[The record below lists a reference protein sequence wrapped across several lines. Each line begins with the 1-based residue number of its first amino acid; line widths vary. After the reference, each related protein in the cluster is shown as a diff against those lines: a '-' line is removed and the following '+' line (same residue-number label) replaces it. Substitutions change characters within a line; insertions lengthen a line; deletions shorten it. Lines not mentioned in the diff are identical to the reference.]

1 MLFIIKFP
9 DFTFL
14 KTRTILL
21 SVLLLLAYRTVLAQF
36 TDNFSDGDLKAN
48 PTWQGDT
55 TWFTVDAGQL
65 RSSGPDNAGII
76 YASTKSRSINQAS
89 WEFFIDLKFAP
100 SNDNQV
106 KVYLCSD
113 RPDLTGELNGYYLL
127 LGQSGDDFIRIYRQD
142 GNTVSHLFTGA
153 TAFSGNI
160 TMRVRVTRDDHGN
173 WEVLSDP
180 AGGMVFTAEGPGF
193 VDNTHLSTAYFGIVC
208 KFSVTRKDLFYFDD
222 FEVFGDPF
230 VDNIAPSLVSV
241 EAIGKNQLSVHFNEP
256 VAPGPALGLQNY
268 EITQGLGHPVEA
280 VMESPGNVYLR
291 FSGEFVNGVESEL
304 SAAGIAD
311 TAGNVASL
319 QTRKFLYFVPVEPDF
334 KAVVVN
340 EIFADPSPQVSLP
353 ASEYIELYNRDEHP
367 FQLEGWTL
375 SDGRSTATI
384 GSYLLLPR
392 QYVILYP
399 QSLAHQFT
407 AFEKKVAADNWPT
420 LNNAGDRLV
429 LRSAEG
435 NLVDS
440 LDYLASWY
448 QDEDK
453 ATGGW
458 SLEMI
463 YPENLCGEETNWI
476 VSLDDSGGTPG
487 KINSVFA
494 EKPDLTG
501 PKLEQ
506 VIAVDEY
513 TLVLIFNESLDES
526 SPVSPAVTIEP
537 SLSWRDLSFSTG
549 SRKKLRLELTEK
561 IQPGTI
567 YTIRLGSLFDCN
579 HNPVNKEF
587 ASQQFALPETAS
599 HQDLVINEI
608 LFNPRPGGVDF
619 IEVYNR
625 SEKFINLKQW
635 QLAGG
640 MDSTSLDTEIITG
653 SHYLIGPGKFLVLT
667 SDGDILKADY
677 PHSREETFLLVRP
690 LPTYRDDQGNV
701 SLMDST
707 GARIDFLTY
716 DESYHFE
723 FIKDPEGVSL
733 ERVFHDRPS
742 ENPNNWKSA
751 ASTKGFATPGF
762 QNSQSGTGSNLTQDN
777 VHVDPRV
784 IVPDFSGRR
793 DYTTIHYQF
802 DHHGFIANV
811 RIFDLKGRLIKTI
824 ANNDLID
831 TAGFYTWDGT
841 AEDGSVARVGT
852 YLLIFQVFTVDGQE
866 LVFKDRVV
874 VGKEF

>member
-14 KTRTILL
+14 KTRIILL
-21 SVLLLLAYRTVLAQF
+21 SILLLPACRTVLAQF
-36 TDNFSDGDLKAN
+36 TDNFSDGDFNAN

-55 TWFTVDAGQL
+55 TWFTVEAGQL

-89 WEFFIDLKFAP
+89 WEFLIDLKFAP

-106 KVYLCSD
+106 RVYLCSD

-127 LGQSGDDFIRIYRQD
+127 LGQSGDDFIKIYRQD
-142 GNTVSHLFTGA
+142 GNTASLLFTGT

-160 TMRVRVTRDDHGN
+160 IVRVRVNRDDLGN

-180 AGGMVFTAEGPGF
+180 VGGKAFTAEGSGF
-193 VDNTHLSTAYFGIVC
+193 LDSTYFSTAYFGIVC
-208 KFSVTRKDLFYFDD
+208 KFSATRKDLFYFDD
-222 FEVFGDPF
+222 FEVSGDPF
-230 VDNIAPSLVSV
+230 VDNIAPRLVSV
-241 EAIGKNQLSVHFNEP
+241 EAISKDQLSIYFNEP
-256 VAPGPALGLQNY
+256 VATGPATEPQNY
-268 EITQGLGHPVEA
+268 QVVPDLGYPVEA
-280 VMESPGNVYLR
+280 AIEGPDKVNLR
-291 FSGEFVNGVESEL
+291 FFGEFANGVEGEL
-304 SAAGIAD
+304 SATGIAD

-319 QTRKFLYFVPVEPDF
+319 QTREFLYFVPVEPDF
-334 KAVVVN
+334 KSVVVN
-340 EIFADPSPQVSLP
+340 EIFADPSPQIGLP

-367 FQLEGWTL
+367 FQLENWTL

-384 GSYLLLPR
+384 GSYLLLPH
-392 QYVILYP
+392 QYVILHP
-399 QSLAHQFT
+399 RSLAHQFT

-429 LRSAEG
+429 LRSAEE

-453 ATGGW
+453 AAGGW

-476 VSLDDSGGTPG
+476 ASLDDSGGTPG

-506 VIAVDEY
+506 VIALDEY
-513 TLVLIFNESLDES
+513 MLLLIFNENLDES
-526 SPVSPAVTIEP
+526 SPVSAAITIEP
-537 SLSWRDLSFSTG
+537 SLSWQGLSFSTG
-549 SRKKLRLELTEK
+549 SRKKLRLKLMEK
-561 IQPGTI
+561 IQPRMI
-567 YTIRLGSLFDCN
+567 YTIRLSSLFDCN
-579 HNPVNKEF
+579 HNPINKEF

-599 HQDLVINEI
+599 YHDLVINEI

-619 IEVYNR
+619 VEVYNR

-640 MDSTSLDTEIITG
+640 IDSTSLDAKIIAE
-653 SHYLIGPGKFLVLT
+653 SDYLIGPGKFLVLT
-667 SDGDILKADY
+667 SDGNILKADY
-677 PHSREETFLLVRP
+677 PQSREETFLHVKP
-690 LPTYRDDQGNV
+690 LPTYRDDRGTV
-701 SLMDST
+701 ALMDST
-707 GARIDFLTY
+707 GTRIDFLTY
-716 DESYHFE
+716 DESHHFE

-733 ERVFHDRPS
+733 ERVFHDHPS
-742 ENPNNWKSA
+742 ENPDNWKSA
-751 ASTKGFATPGF
+751 ASTTGFATPGF
-762 QNSQSGTGSNLTQDN
+762 RNSQSRTNRNLAQRN

-784 IVPDFSGRR
+784 IVPDFSGRS

-802 DHHGFIANV
+802 DRHGFMANV
-811 RIFDLKGRLIKTI
+811 RIFDLKGRLVRTI

-841 AEDGSVARVGT
+841 TEDGSVTRVGA
-852 YLLIFQVFTVDGQE
+852 YLLIFQVFSVDGQE
-866 LVFKDRVV
+866 LMFKDRIV